1 MNWSEQELENLIA
14 SVESTLAKAEKQS
27 KLSKA
32 DDEQEDPAQAAA
44 PAEQA
49 APQEAAPEMEAS
61 PEEQAPAM
69 DDGQS
74 QEMPQEA
81 APEEGE
87 QQLEG
92 EQEQPL
98 SDEELQQIY
107 MSLSPE
113 ELERHY
119 SVIREALSSHYGQEQ
134 QQPEMA
140 AAPQEQAQPQM
151 PEQAAPQEQQE
162 DPMMNKSE
170 DMIALQKKV
179 DDQAQAIELMTKAF
193 EVFAKPQ
200 RKSVTDIQF
209 INKSEDS
216 GKPAMSFEDTKKAAA
231 DLAKSGKLDKSERE
245 TVNQFFLSK
254 GEGLEQVQKIIHSK
268 GGK

>member
-1 MNWSEQELENLIA
+1 
-14 SVESTLAKAEKQS
+14 
-27 KLSKA
+27 
-32 DDEQEDPAQAAA
+32 
-44 PAEQA
+44 
-49 APQEAAPEMEAS
+49 
-61 PEEQAPAM
+61 
-69 DDGQS
+69 
-74 QEMPQEA
+74 
-81 APEEGE
+81 
-87 QQLEG
+87 
-92 EQEQPL
+92 
-98 SDEELQQIY
+98 

-119 SVIREALSSHYGQEQ
+119 SVIREALSSHYGQGQEQ

-140 AAPQEQAQPQM
+140 AAAPEEQPQM
-151 PEQAAPQEQQE
+151 PEQQASQEQE
-162 DPMMNKSE
+162 DPMMQKSE

-193 EVFAKPQ
+193 EVFAKPT

-209 INKSEDS
+209 INKSEDNS
-216 GKPAMSFEDTKKAAA
+216 KPAMSFEETKKAAA